1 MPKSDTCQKG
11 SQFALNQSL
20 QHNPEV
26 LKFLQSDTNA
36 YHFQMPALELICHG
50 LNIHPLKPRD
60 KAPLLKGWQR
70 QATTDAAVI
79 GQWAEDYP
87 NANIGIVPGE
97 ASGVIVMDCDLRHG
111 ADASLERLKRGHGE
125 LPLTWSVVTPN
136 GWHFYFKHPGGEL
149 RSYNSLAPGIEI
161 KSEGSNVV
169 GPGSLHPSGLSYRWQ
184 PACSPDEVKL

>member
-1 MPKSDTCQKG
+1 MVGWDNRSSSFWPRSSDHFDHFGKHQSGIYMPQGPEFIRCDYPNPLPSNTCQKG
-11 SQFALNQSL
+11 SQFALNQPL

-79 GQWAEDYP
+79 GQRAEDYP

-111 ADASLERLKRGHGE
+111 ADASLERLKRGHG
-125 LPLTWSVVTPN
+125 
-136 GWHFYFKHPGGEL
+136 
-149 RSYNSLAPGIEI
+149 
-161 KSEGSNVV
+161 
-169 GPGSLHPSGLSYRWQ
+169 
-184 PACSPDEVKL
+184 